1 MQGTEG
7 KEEDMQGLPF
17 GPQNMPYYGQQPPA
31 QPSFMQPPAPP
42 PMVQTPIQQA
52 AQQPPAG
59 DIWSDIQTFSRT
71 PQGQQALLAFA
82 NSAMQASMNP
92 QTGGGAGLIGAVGAG
107 MQGYKAADEY
117 QEKKARQKKDETFED
132 EMNPLRKQ
140 YLQGQIAGQGQ
151 VDNANKVGSI
161 IKQNYDGPDGRGM
174 TQDYIVTG
182 ITKEGRPI
190 TEPRGKPYHRAEKPQ
205 PPQPRAPHAL
215 SPMMI
220 SWFQSPAGGSRKD
233 IRTAEDLAKLTPEQS
248 AAFLEVVKKN
258 PQMQGGLMALLL
270 GEQQQQAA
278 PIQVAPEE
286 LK

>member
-1 MQGTEG
+1 MAYPNWETPL
-7 KEEDMQGLPF
+7 QGLIAQQQNPLTNLPTPV
-17 GPQNMPYYGQQPPA
+17 PQQA
-31 QPSFMQPPAPP
+31 QPGFMDQLGSF
-42 PMVQTPIQQA
+42 
-52 AQQPPAG
+52 AQ
-59 DIWSDIQTFSRT
+59 S

-82 NSAMQASMNP
+82 NSALQNNMNP
-92 QTGGGAGLIGAVGAG
+92 MMGGGAGFIGAMGSG

-117 QEKKARQKKDETFED
+117 QDRKARQKKDETFED

-205 PPQPRAPHAL
+205 PPQPRAPHMLNPA
-215 SPMMI
+215 I
-220 SWFQSPAGGSRKD
+220 TSWFQSPAGGSRKD
-233 IRTAEDLAKLTPEQS
+233 IRTLEDLSKLTPEQS
-248 AAFLEVVKKN
+248 AAFYEVVKKTPAMQN
-258 PQMQGGLMALLL
+258 ALQMLLMGAQG
-270 GEQQQQAA
+270 EQQAA